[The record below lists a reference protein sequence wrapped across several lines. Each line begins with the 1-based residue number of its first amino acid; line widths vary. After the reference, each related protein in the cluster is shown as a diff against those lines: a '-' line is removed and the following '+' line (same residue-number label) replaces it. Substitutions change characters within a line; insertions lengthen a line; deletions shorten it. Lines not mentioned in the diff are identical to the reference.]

1 MAEARIGIIG
11 GTALYQMEGLENV
24 REVKVDTPF
33 GSPSDALVLGDLQG
47 EKVAFLPRHGRGHP
61 IMPSELPARANI
73 YALKSLGV
81 EFIIAV
87 NACGSMK
94 EEIEPLHVVV
104 PDQIF
109 DRTRARVSTF
119 FGHGV
124 AAHIGFAEPFCP
136 ALRRVLFEACTAEGA
151 TVHDGG
157 TFICMEG
164 PAFSTKAESRIY
176 RQWGVEII
184 GMTVLPEAKLAREAE
199 ICYVSLAMVTDY
211 DVWHVS
217 EEEVTIE
224 MVINNLM
231 TNSEM
236 ARRVIRRAV
245 PRLPSVRECKCTTA
259 LQNAIVTQ
267 KDRIPPEVRKR
278 LDLIIGKYV

>member
-11 GTALYQMEGLENV
+11 GTGLYEMEGLENV
-24 REVKVDTPF
+24 REVEVDTPF
-33 GSPSDALVLGDLQG
+33 GSPSDALILGDLQG
-47 EKVAFLPRHGRGHP
+47 EKVAFLPRHGRGHR
-61 IMPSELPARANI
+61 IIPSELPARANI

-81 EFIIAV
+81 EFMISA

-94 EEIEPLHVVV
+94 EEIAPLDVVV

-119 FGHGV
+119 FGHGI
-124 AAHIGFAEPFCP
+124 AAHIGFADPFCSKVRR
-136 ALRRVLFEACTAEGA
+136 ALLDSCEAEGA

-157 TFICMEG
+157 TFVCIEG
-164 PAFSTKAESRIY
+164 PSFSSKAESRIY
-176 RQWGVEII
+176 RRWGMDII

-199 ICYVSLAMVTDY
+199 ICYASLAMVTDY

-217 EEEVTIE
+217 EETVTIE
-224 MVINNLM
+224 MVIDNLM

-236 ARRVIRRAV
+236 AKRVIRRTV
-245 PRLPSVRECKCTTA
+245 LQIPSVRECECANA
-259 LQNAIVTQ
+259 LENAIVTQ
-267 KDRIPPEVRKR
+267 RDMIPAEAKKK
-278 LDLIIGKYV
+278 LALLIGRYV

>member
-11 GTALYQMEGLENV
+11 GTGLYEMEGLENV
-24 REVKVDTPF
+24 REVEVDTPF
-33 GSPSDALVLGDLQG
+33 GSPSDALILGDLKG
-47 EKVAFLPRHGRGHP
+47 EKVAFLPRHGRGHR
-61 IMPSELPARANI
+61 IIPSELPARANI

-81 EFIIAV
+81 EFIISA

-94 EEIEPLHVVV
+94 EEIAPLDVVV

-119 FGHGV
+119 FGHGI
-124 AAHIGFAEPFCP
+124 AAHIGFADPFCSKVRR
-136 ALRRVLFEACTAEGA
+136 ALLDSCEAEGA

-157 TFICMEG
+157 TFVCIEG
-164 PAFSTKAESRIY
+164 PSFSSKAESRIY
-176 RQWGVEII
+176 RRWGMDII

-199 ICYVSLAMVTDY
+199 ICYASLAMVTDY

-217 EEEVTIE
+217 EETVTIE
-224 MVINNLM
+224 MVIDNLM

-236 ARRVIRRAV
+236 AKRVIRRTV
-245 PRLPSVRECKCTTA
+245 LQLPSVRECECANA
-259 LQNAIVTQ
+259 LENAIVTQ
-267 KDRIPPEVRKR
+267 RDMIPAEAKEK
-278 LDLIIGKYV
+278 LALLIGRYV

>member
-11 GTALYQMEGLENV
+11 GTGLYEMEGLENV
-24 REVKVDTPF
+24 REVEVDTPF
-33 GSPSDALVLGDLQG
+33 GSPSDALILGDLQG
-47 EKVAFLPRHGRGHP
+47 EKVAFLPRHGRGHR
-61 IMPSELPARANI
+61 IIPSELPARANI

-81 EFIIAV
+81 EFMISA

-94 EEIEPLHVVV
+94 EEIAPLDVVV

-119 FGHGV
+119 FGHGI
-124 AAHIGFAEPFCP
+124 AAHIGFADPFCSKVRR
-136 ALRRVLFEACTAEGA
+136 ALLDSCEAEGA

-157 TFICMEG
+157 TFVCIEG
-164 PAFSTKAESRIY
+164 PSFSSKAESRIY
-176 RQWGVEII
+176 RRWGMDII

-199 ICYVSLAMVTDY
+199 ICYASLAMVTDY

-217 EEEVTIE
+217 EETVTIE
-224 MVINNLM
+224 MVIDNLM

-236 ARRVIRRAV
+236 AKRVIRRPV
-245 PRLPSVRECKCTTA
+245 LQIPSVRECECANA
-259 LQNAIVTQ
+259 LEDAIVTQ
-267 KDRIPPEVRKR
+267 RDMIPAEAKKK
-278 LDLIIGKYV
+278 LALLIGRYV

>member
-11 GTALYQMEGLENV
+11 GTGLYEMEGLKNV
-24 REVKVDTPF
+24 REVEVDTPF
-33 GSPSDALVLGDLQG
+33 GSPSDALILGDLKG
-47 EKVAFLPRHGRGHP
+47 EKVAFLPRHGRGHR
-61 IMPSELPARANI
+61 IIPSELPSRANI

-81 EFIIAV
+81 EFRISA

-94 EEIEPLHVVV
+94 EEIAPLDVVV

-119 FGHGV
+119 FGHGI
-124 AAHIGFAEPFCP
+124 AAHIGFADPFCSKVRR
-136 ALRRVLFEACTAEGA
+136 ALLDSCEAEGA

-157 TFICMEG
+157 TFVCIEG
-164 PAFSTKAESRIY
+164 PSFSSKAESSIY
-176 RQWGVEII
+176 RRWGVDII

-199 ICYVSLAMVTDY
+199 ICYASLAMVTDY

-217 EEEVTIE
+217 EETVTIE
-224 MVINNLM
+224 MVIDNLM

-236 ARRVIRRAV
+236 AKRVIRRAV
-245 PRLPSVRECKCTTA
+245 LQLPSVRECECANA
-259 LQNAIVTQ
+259 LENAIVTQ
-267 KDRIPPEVRKR
+267 RDMIPAEAKKK
-278 LDLIIGKYV
+278 LALLIGRYV